1 MYEMEGA
8 PRAPLNRAGS
18 DRSGAAAL
26 QDPVTAM
33 VTITGTG
40 FPISAGFEVSFGADH
55 RGW

>member
-26 QDPVTAM
+26 QDPVTAT
-33 VTITGTG
+33 VTITDTS